1 MKARLHAF
9 VSGRVQGVFFRDFT
23 RRWAQALGLTGW
35 VRNVFDGRVEVM
47 AEGNQE
53 ALETLI
59 EKLKVGP
66 PAARVENVEV
76 KWDEYRAEFFDFT
89 IRFTFD

>member
-23 RRWAQALGLTGW
+23 RRWARTLGLTGW

-59 EKLKVGP
+59 EKLKEGP

-76 KWDEYRAEFFDFT
+76 EWDEYRAEFYDFT